1 MALYF
6 IGADKEVLQGEIMRA
21 GAVPAAVRLCSSSHP
36 EVQAEAADV
45 LKVRNSRVL
54 AAVKPVGGCQ
64 RAYSV
69 ERGRTLWSDA
79 SGAGSMAWWTSSK
92 DLLHCACR
100 S

>member
-45 LKVRNSRVL
+45 LKVSNLGRRQPRGL
-54 AAVKPVGGCQ
+54 MQAVQG
-64 RAYSV
+64 
-69 ERGRTLWSDA
+69 
-79 SGAGSMAWWTSSK
+79 
-92 DLLHCACR
+92 
-100 S
+100 

>member
-45 LKVRNSRVL
+45 LKVSNSD
-54 AAVKPVGGCQ
+54 CFC
-64 RAYSV
+64 
-69 ERGRTLWSDA
+69 
-79 SGAGSMAWWTSSK
+79 SK
-92 DLLHCACR
+92 VYR
-100 S
+100 R